1 MRKAIAFRS
10 RWRAASESSQ
20 LANVLVVELRQIIT
34 GGLRPAVGLLSPS
47 LKHIVLGVMVAGTM
61 QFEGVLW

>member
-1 MRKAIAFRS
+1 LRKAIAFSS
-10 RWRAASESSQ
+10 RRLAASKSSQ

-34 GGLRPAVGLLSPS
+34 GGLQPAVGLLSPF

-61 QFEGVLW
+61 QFGGVSR